1 MSEFKGADEGPIEPK
16 YHTTMNALA
25 HGIDDILNGKD
36 CKPREKKTG
45 FVLIMFDIND
55 GPAPK
60 EGRFNYISNSERCDV
75 LATMK
80 EVIARNE
87 GRYQETKGKQ

>member
-1 MSEFKGADEGPIEPK
+1 MTDFKGPDDGPIEPK
-16 YHTTMNALA
+16 YHHLMNALA
-25 HGIDDILNGKD
+25 EGLDAILNGKD
-36 CKPREKKTG
+36 CKPSDKEVG
-45 FVLIMFDIND
+45 FVLIMFNIND
-55 GPAPK
+55 GPTPK

-87 GRYQETKGKQ
+87 GRYQQPKGKQ